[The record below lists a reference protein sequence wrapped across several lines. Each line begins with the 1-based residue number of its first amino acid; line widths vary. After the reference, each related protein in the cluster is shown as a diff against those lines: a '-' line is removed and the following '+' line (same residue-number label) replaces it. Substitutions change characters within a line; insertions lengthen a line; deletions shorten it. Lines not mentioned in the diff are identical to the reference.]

1 MDSTIRRNI
10 LDATIR
16 VYREYG
22 PKFTMNDLAKE
33 LGMSKKTI
41 YTVFK
46 DKESLLLAMV
56 DYFFDSVKMTETVA
70 LKNAGDDAAEK
81 LKAVM
86 SAMPEVYED
95 VDFTQMYILQEKYPL
110 VYENIEKRLESGW
123 EETLSIIEEG
133 IENKQFRPINTM
145 VFQLSFEASIERFLV
160 GDELKRS
167 GVEYSVALNSLVEM
181 LVDGIKA

>member
-1 MDSTIRRNI
+1 MESTIRNNI

-33 LGMSKKTI
+33 LSMSKKTI

-56 DYFFDSVKMTETVA
+56 DYFFDSVKMTESVA
-70 LKNAGDDAAEK
+70 LKNAGDNVAEK

-86 SAMPEVYED
+86 SAMPEVYKD
-95 VDFTQMYILQEKYPL
+95 VDFTQMYILKEKYPL

-133 IENKQFRPINTM
+133 IAKKQFRQINTT
-145 VFQLSFEASIERFLV
+145 VFQLSFEASVERFLV
-160 GDELKRS
+160 GDELKCN
-167 GVEYSVALNSLVEM
+167 GIEYNDALNSLVEM